1 MSFIDIH
8 GHYAWNIDDGIP
20 SYEDAIHD
28 FIQRIDDLRMLATE
42 YNIDIL
48 DGCELFL
55 NHDYQKAL
63 DQNLFIPIEN
73 TQYVLVEFD
82 VRKEIGNEQEVEE
95 RLYDVQ
101 FKGYATSFLGYHGK
115 QAKKIAFQLLDEG
128 LIHVIATDTHRATGS
143 RKPCLNKIFYLLEK
157 KYNYHAIHTLMSE
170 NPLHILKNEWLE
182 PVYARESFFKKLAK
196 KLI

>member
-1 MSFIDIH
+1 MAFIDIH
-8 GHYAWNIDDGIP
+8 GHYAWNIDDGMP
-20 SYEDAIHD
+20 SYEDARKALELARENRISAIVATPHVTPGVHTKDDIHD

-82 VRKEIGNEQEVEE
+82 VRKEIGNEQEIEE
-95 RLYDVQ
+95 R
-101 FKGYATSFLGYHGK
+101 F
-115 QAKKIAFQLLDEG
+115 
-128 LIHVIATDTHRATGS
+128 IATVACKAAVKAHMALTKEEVDS
-143 RKPCLNKIFYLLEK
+143 LMDKLLELPNPFTCPHGRPTAIK
-157 KYNYHAIHTLMSE
+157 MTKYDIE
-170 NPLHILKNEWLE
+170 RKF
-182 PVYARESFFKKLAK
+182 ARK
-196 KLI
+196 

>member
-20 SYEDAIHD
+20 SYEDARKALELARENRISAIVATPHVTPGVHTKDDIHD

-82 VRKEIGNEQEVEE
+82 VLFHMLFLNSCYHQSSFPYYIELSISLV
-95 RLYDVQ
+95 L
-101 FKGYATSFLGYHGK
+101 SFL
-115 QAKKIAFQLLDEG
+115 
-128 LIHVIATDTHRATGS
+128 S
-143 RKPCLNKIFYLLEK
+143 
-157 KYNYHAIHTLMSE
+157 KYERSAL
-170 NPLHILKNEWLE
+170 
-182 PVYARESFFKKLAK
+182 
-196 KLI
+196 